1 MSHSRMAKRTAN
13 ALLFLRLGVFLVIFM
28 WTLDKFINPQHSAG
42 VFENFY
48 GLSGWGPTVFMV
60 IGAVEMLLLIGFVIG
75 FRKRL
80 TYGLVF
86 VIHAISTLSTWKQ
99 YLNPYDGPNLLF
111 FAAIPML
118 AACWALYSLR
128 EMDTRFTVD

>member
-1 MSHSRMAKRTAN
+1 MGNKPRIAN
-13 ALLFLRLGVFLVIFM
+13 ALLALRLGVFIVIFM
-28 WTLDKFINPQHSAG
+28 WTLDKFVNPAHSAG

-48 GLSGWGPTVFMV
+48 GLSGWGPTVFMI
-60 IGAVEMLLLIGFVIG
+60 IGALELILLIGFVIG
-75 FRKRL
+75 FKKRI

-99 YLNPYDGPNLLF
+99 LFNPFDGPNLLF
-111 FAAIPML
+111 FAGIPML

-128 EMDTRFTVD
+128 DLDTRFTIDK

>member
-1 MSHSRMAKRTAN
+1 MFKTERAQRTAN
-13 ALLFLRLGVFLVIFM
+13 ALLLLRLGVFIVIFM
-28 WTLDKFINPQHSAG
+28 WTLDKFVNPGHSAG

-48 GLSGWGPTVFMV
+48 GLSGWGPTVFMI
-60 IGAVEMLLLIGFVIG
+60 IGALELVLLIGFVIG
-75 FRKRL
+75 FKKRI

-86 VIHAISTLSTWKQ
+86 LIHAVSTLSTWKQ
-99 YLNPYDGPNLLF
+99 YINPFESPNLLF

-128 EMDTRFTVD
+128 DMDTRFTVD

>member
-1 MSHSRMAKRTAN
+1 MPMNHDSRIAN
-13 ALLFLRLGVFLVIFM
+13 ALMFIRLSVFVVILM
-28 WTLDKFINPQHSAG
+28 WTLDKFVNPAHSAD

-60 IGAVEMLLLIGFVIG
+60 IGALELALLIGFVIG
-75 FRKRL
+75 FQKRI

-86 VIHAISTLSTWKQ
+86 VIRSVSTLSTWKL
-99 YLNPYDGPNLLF
+99 YLEPFDNLLF

-128 EMDTRFTVD
+128 DMDTRFTVD